1 MSKLFTR
8 SGDDGTSG
16 ILGEGKVSKD
26 HPRLEA
32 VGSIDEANSV
42 FGILR
47 ATCDHPKICETV
59 LSIQRD
65 LYLLMA
71 EVAATPENA
80 HQFRA
85 IDDNKVRWLESR
97 ILALNPDIQI
107 PKEFIIPGD
116 TLTGA
121 YLDLART
128 VVRRAER
135 RIIKLF
141 HRGEIENQFILKYL
155 NRLSSLCFALILW
168 ENKTQGKGS
177 YAKE

>member
-1 MSKLFTR
+1 MSKLYTR

-16 ILGEGKVSKD
+16 LLGKKRIPKD
-26 HPRLEA
+26 HPRFEA
-32 VGSIDEANSV
+32 VGAVDEANSV

-47 ATCDHPKICETV
+47 ATCDHPNICDTV

-71 EVAATPENA
+71 ELSATPENS

-85 IDDNKVRWLESR
+85 IDEDKVRWLESR
-97 ILALNPDIQI
+97 IQALTIDIQI
-107 PKEFIIPGD
+107 PKEFIVPGD

-135 RIIKLF
+135 RINTLF
-141 HRGEIENQFILKYL
+141 HRGEFGNQFILKYL

-168 ENKTQGKGS
+168 ENTLKGKGS
-177 YAKE
+177 FAKE